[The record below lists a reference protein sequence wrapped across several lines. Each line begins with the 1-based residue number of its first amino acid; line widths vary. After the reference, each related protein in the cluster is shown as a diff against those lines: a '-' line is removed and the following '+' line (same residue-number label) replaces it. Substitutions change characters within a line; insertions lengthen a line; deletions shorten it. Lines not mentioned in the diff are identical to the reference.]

1 MCPSSFK
8 DVLSGACWVRENG
21 GRSRGNA
28 AKFTPPLLFLISIY
42 SSMLRK
48 PCRTVPCFMIFQG
61 GWRHHHRVKQ
71 IALQKQGCTLWC
83 LPGCPDY
90 CQHAPFTEH
99 ILTSPPGKSCTVC
112 VSLYILGWLLVGCEQ
127 WRHGCDTVTSLGWLC
142 DKMRHA
148 REMVLKGGSSRLYM
162 LPRS

>member
-1 MCPSSFK
+1 MVRTAWATGLWRLCVSLLSQGCLVRSF
-8 DVLSGACWVRENG
+8 LGAGEW
-21 GRSRGNA
+21 GRSRGNG

-42 SSMLRK
+42 SSMPRK
-48 PCRTVPCFMIFQG
+48 PCCTVACSMILQG

-99 ILTSPPGKSCTVC
+99 IHTSPPGKSCAVC
-112 VSLYILGWLLVGCEQ
+112 ASLYILGWLLVGCEQ
-127 WRHGCDTVTSLGWLC
+127 WRAMPLVL
-142 DKMRHA
+142 A
-148 REMVLKGGSSRLYM
+148 RL
-162 LPRS
+162 